1 MSRSSGNEKSGC
13 ERRELRYE
21 GRVQG
26 VGFRFT
32 AQSVARRYEVTG
44 FVRNMPDGSVQLI
57 AEGAPSQLELFLDD
71 VAETLGR
78 FIEHSLRTVG
88 TATGEFDGFGIRF

>member
-1 MSRSSGNEKSGC
+1 MDESSRSGKSGHQ
-13 ERRELRYE
+13 RRELRYE

-32 AQSVARRYEVTG
+32 VQAVARRYEVTG
-44 FVRNMPDGSVQLI
+44 YVRNMPDGSVQLV
-57 AEGAPSQLELFLDD
+57 AEGTPSQLDLFLDD

-88 TATGEFDGFGIRF
+88 TATGEFGGFGIRF